1 MSVVLEMESRRHR
14 TPGSPEKI
22 SHKPCAF
29 GLRFR
34 QRVFFTLNV
43 CMMSV
48 AWVPLDIFLFDL
60 ASESTRRRTV
70 SPKRAAQEAGGM
82 AEAGRADKRP
92 WSQPT
97 LKEAESVSALG
108 ACSAV
113 NSWTAPPVPG
123 RGWWGPDGLQAAA
136 CPKARCPAHP
146 AGQL

>member
-1 MSVVLEMESRRHR
+1 M
-14 TPGSPEKI
+14 
-22 SHKPCAF
+22 
-29 GLRFR
+29 
-34 QRVFFTLNV
+34 
-43 CMMSV
+43 
-48 AWVPLDIFLFDL
+48 
-60 ASESTRRRTV
+60 